1 MDNALSS
8 EDVISGVSL
17 DNRIGNYYNNPSFG
31 FGGYCLPKDS
41 KQLLSRFK
49 TTPHNLL
56 QSIQD
61 SNKARAIFIA
71 DKIME
76 KKPEVIGI
84 YKLAMKQGSD
94 NSREASIFSVIQELA
109 RRNVVINIFDPSI
122 QKLEVE
128 YATLIIDFKEFIE
141 LSDLIVANRLD
152 YEIKQFSDKL
162 FSRDISSSDE

>member
-1 MDNALSS
+1 
-8 EDVISGVSL
+8 
-17 DNRIGNYYNNPSFG
+17 
-31 FGGYCLPKDS
+31 LPKDS

-61 SNKARAIFIA
+61 SNKARAIFLA

-76 KKPEVIGI
+76 KKPTMIGV

-94 NSREASIFSVIQELA
+94 NSREASIFNVIQELI

-122 QKLEVE
+122 KKLETE
-128 YATLIIDFKEFIE
+128 DATLIIDFKKFIE
-141 LSDLIVANRLD
+141 LSDLILANRLD
-152 YEIKQFSDKL
+152 NEIKPFSDKV
-162 FSRDISSSDE
+162 FSRDIFSSDE